1 MPRIVVRGRD
11 LFSSKLENNGIVC
24 PRMDGEMI
32 LRIALYA
39 TIITSGRVVSIS
51 ESILR
56 KTSLNK
62 NRTMR
67 GSD

>member
-51 ESILR
+51 ESILK

-62 NRTMR
+62 NRTMS

>member
-1 MPRIVVRGRD
+1 MPRIVVRGRY

-24 PRMDGEMI
+24 PRMDGQMI
-32 LRIALYA
+32 LRIALHA

-62 NRTMR
+62 YRTMS

>member
-1 MPRIVVRGRD
+1 MPRIVVRGRY

-62 NRTMR
+62 NRTMS

>member
-24 PRMDGEMI
+24 PKMDSEMI
-32 LRIALYA
+32 LRIALHA

-62 NRTMR
+62 NRTMS

>member
-11 LFSSKLENNGIVC
+11 LFSSKLKNNGIVC

-62 NRTMR
+62 NRTMS

>member
-1 MPRIVVRGRD
+1 MPRIVVRGSV

-32 LRIALYA
+32 LRIALHA

-56 KTSLNK
+56 KNSLNK
-62 NRTMR
+62 NRTMS

>member
-62 NRTMR
+62 NRTMS

>member
-62 NRTMR
+62 YRTMS
-67 GSD
+67 GSY

>member
-1 MPRIVVRGRD
+1 MPRIVVRGRY

-32 LRIALYA
+32 LCIALHA

-62 NRTMR
+62 YRTMS
-67 GSD
+67 GSY

>member
-24 PRMDGEMI
+24 PRMDDEMI

-62 NRTMR
+62 NRTMS